1 MAAYYFRVPRYA
13 GMPHLSTMLD
23 SIGNDRAVAKL
34 LGLSPRTIAKYRAQG
49 QAPRPVM
56 FALFWETPWG
66 TDLADCIAVN
76 DARRAYGELSS
87 LKRQNAELRRQLAS
101 LESELCS
108 NQVAANA
115 TFFRLG

>member
-34 LGLSPRTIAKYRAQG
+34 LGLSPRTIAKYRADG

-56 FALFWETPWG
+56 YALFWETPWG

-76 DARRAYGELSS
+76 DARRAHGELSS
-87 LKRQNAELRRQLAS
+87 WGSTPKS
-101 LESELCS
+101 TKISECAFPHRS
-108 NQVAANA
+108 NS
-115 TFFRLG
+115 F